1 MIIQK
6 FSYLYT
12 GAIRLIRSLCF
23 LLVLKYLGFISAINN
38 LSIHTY
44 TVSFCH
50 LLHCSLHKLAPI
62 GCFCMVILVVQ
73 EARPRTQC
81 PKVQC
86 FVYITAIYL
95 MCFLQMLILIRNKS
109 LAVFSNLKGLFHPS
123 IWLGVGGSLFVDSL
137 LFSIQFPIF
146 FCSLLQAQTCRKVK
160 IEITWYLSFWMLQL
174 ELPQPGKEMAYKG
187 LEFNWSKW
195 HNVNF
200 PKKHF
205 IQFSC

>member
-123 IWLGVGGSLFVDSL
+123 IWLRVGGGHFL
-137 LFSIQFPIF
+137 LTH
-146 FCSLLQAQTCRKVK
+146 FCLAS
-160 IEITWYLSFWMLQL
+160 
-174 ELPQPGKEMAYKG
+174 
-187 LEFNWSKW
+187 
-195 HNVNF
+195 NF
-200 PKKHF
+200 PYSFAHF
-205 IQFSC
+205 SKPKLAEKWK